1 MNNNKEHI
9 AKEINNILDR
19 YQSIS
24 DMLVVVSGNLPR
36 GHRCS
41 SIGHDGDPIELATL
55 IAAKMT
61 QDYEFERIIT
71 IAAHMYHTH
80 RDALVKNL
88 NKMKVYT
95 EIR

>member
-9 AKEINNILDR
+9 TKDICNILDR

-24 DMLVVVSGNLPR
+24 DLLVIVDGNTSR

-41 SIGHDGDPIELATL
+41 SIGHHGDPIELATL

-80 RDALVKNL
+80 RDVIVKNL
-88 NKMKVYT
+88 NKMNVVT

>member
-9 AKEINNILDR
+9 AKDINNILDR

-36 GHRCS
+36 GYRSS
-41 SIGHDGDPIELATL
+41 SIGHHGDPIELATL
-55 IAAKMT
+55 IAATMT

-80 RDALVKNL
+80 RDELVKNL
-88 NKMKVYT
+88 NKMNVVK
-95 EIR
+95 E